1 MSRGVWVKQI
11 TLFDIRIDNVTL
23 EEACNRILTFVEN
36 GEMHKYVVTPNVD
49 HIIKIQKDKEFHQ
62 IYKNASLVLADGMPL
77 VWAAKLLKKPL
88 KEKVSGSDLF
98 PALCEKAA
106 HRNMRMFFLG
116 GQEGVAQKA
125 AEVLKNKFPE
135 INIVGIYSP
144 SFGFEKDEVENRK
157 IINMINDTKPDILFV
172 GLGAPKQEK
181 WIYHH
186 LNEIN
191 VPVSLGIGA
200 SFDFVAGT
208 KKRAPVWMQ
217 KAGLEWFWRFCLEPR
232 RLFKRYFIEDTKFIY
247 LVFRELLLKS

>member
-1 MSRGVWVKQI
+1 MQHINIFG
-11 TLFDIRIDNVTL
+11 IRIDNLTL
-23 EEACNRILTFVEN
+23 EEACNQILKFVEN
-36 GEMHKYVVTPNVD
+36 REVHKYVVTPNVD
-49 HIIKIQKDKEFHQ
+49 HIVKIHKDKEFLH

-77 VWAAKLLKKPL
+77 VWASRILKKPL

-98 PALCEKAA
+98 PVLCEKAT
-106 HRNMRMFFLG
+106 RKKMRLFFLG

-125 AEVLKNKFPE
+125 AEVLKNKYPK
-135 INIVGIYSP
+135 IKIVGVYSP
-144 SFGFEKDEVENRK
+144 PFGFEKDETENRK
-157 IINMINDTKPDILFV
+157 IINMINHAKPDILFV

-181 WIYHH
+181 WIYRH
-186 LNEIN
+186 LKELN

-232 RLFKRYFIEDTKFIY
+232 RLFKRYFIDDVKFIY
-247 LVFRELLLKS
+247 LFLRELLLKS

>member
-1 MSRGVWVKQI
+1 MEQVTI
-11 TLFDIRIDNVTL
+11 FDIRIDNVTL
-23 EEACNRILTFVEN
+23 EEACNQILGFVEN

-49 HIIKIQKDKEFHQ
+49 HIIKIQRDKEFHH

-98 PALCEKAA
+98 PVLCEKAA
-106 HRNMRMFFLG
+106 RRNMRIFFLG

-125 AEVLKNKFPE
+125 AEVLKRKYPE

-144 SFGFEKDEVENRK
+144 PFGFEKDEVENRK

-186 LNEIN
+186 LKEIN

-200 SFDFVAGT
+200 AFDFVAGT

-232 RLFKRYFIEDTKFIY
+232 RLFKRYFIDDVKFIY
-247 LVFRELLLKS
+247 LFLRELLLKS